1 MKNKKLII
9 VTIATLIIILF
20 LTVIIFLIKTNDRND
35 KIEKTINNNNSDFI
49 ANNTNETI
57 VNDKFELYPASEGT
71 QDIQIGTYLQT
82 NKLKGNVDLCTISFP
97 KNYYIKEGSLVN
109 SVVKEKIEGKV
120 SDLINTNKIN
130 LEDKKLRRF
139 IIGTDNF
146 NYIEPASNDTI
157 FRVSVYIDGYRE
169 IQNAY
174 EKKID
179 GYTIYGAKKDNSA
192 YPNAIS
198 IYIPITKEI
207 YVYVEYS
214 AGPQLKNANVKDV
227 VDMFAQNIK
236 INYKKENTVNTYQ
249 NTENGNKEIYSTTE
263 TNNSDLVVTLNNKD
277 YSLPFDC
284 NALISAYNLS
294 FYGRVSHTL
303 DYSLYNNSGKYA
315 SFEIKCSDQDVSY
328 YDGSSKF
335 KNNEKTYQLS
345 VSNPN
350 KIEIQGLKICG
361 IDFNSSYNDVKT
373 KMESITE
380 KSYSNTDSSKGI
392 SKSTFLSENKILSYP
407 EINNKSYKL
416 EFEFNAEKQITS
428 MSIYLY

>member
-1 MKNKKLII
+1 MKNKKILI

-20 LTVIIFLIKTNDRND
+20 LTVIIFLIKTNDGND

-49 ANNTNETI
+49 ANNTNEII

-179 GYTIYGAKKDNSA
+179 GYTIYGTKKT
-192 YPNAIS
+192 ILH
-198 IYIPITKEI
+198 ILT
-207 YVYVEYS
+207 
-214 AGPQLKNANVKDV
+214 QFL
-227 VDMFAQNIK
+227 F
-236 INYKKENTVNTYQ
+236 TYQ
-249 NTENGNKEIYSTTE
+249 
-263 TNNSDLVVTLNNKD
+263 
-277 YSLPFDC
+277 
-284 NALISAYNLS
+284 
-294 FYGRVSHTL
+294 
-303 DYSLYNNSGKYA
+303 
-315 SFEIKCSDQDVSY
+315 
-328 YDGSSKF
+328 
-335 KNNEKTYQLS
+335 
-345 VSNPN
+345 
-350 KIEIQGLKICG
+350 
-361 IDFNSSYNDVKT
+361 
-373 KMESITE
+373 
-380 KSYSNTDSSKGI
+380 
-392 SKSTFLSENKILSYP
+392 
-407 EINNKSYKL
+407 
-416 EFEFNAEKQITS
+416 
-428 MSIYLY
+428 